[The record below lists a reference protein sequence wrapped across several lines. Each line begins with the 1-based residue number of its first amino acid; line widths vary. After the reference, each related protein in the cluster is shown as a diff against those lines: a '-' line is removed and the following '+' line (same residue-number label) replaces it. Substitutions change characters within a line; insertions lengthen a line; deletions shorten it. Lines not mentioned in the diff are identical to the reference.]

1 MSAYTELY
9 IDAGATFNNTIT
21 LTDDVTSA
29 NLNLAGYTVANSA
42 LKRASSSANAS
53 GNIINS
59 IIDAGNGTIQMA
71 ITAANTALIKGGRY
85 EFNVFISDGA
95 IVTRVL
101 EGTAFVSAKVGN

>member
-29 NLNLAGYTVANSA
+29 NLNLAGYTVANTK
-42 LKRASSSANAS
+42 LKRAPSSANAS

-71 ITAANTALIKGGRY
+71 MTAANTSLVKPGRY
-85 EFNVFISDGA
+85 IFDVFINDGST
-95 IVTRVL
+95 VSKVL
-101 EGTAFVSAKVGN
+101 EGTAFINGKST

>member
-29 NLNLAGYTVANSA
+29 NLNLAGYTVATTKI
-42 LKRASSSANAS
+42 KRAPTSANAS
-53 GNIINS
+53 GNIVNT

-71 ITAANTALIKGGRY
+71 MTAANSALIKPGRY
-85 EFNVFISDGA
+85 MFDVFISDGS
-95 IVTRVL
+95 VVSKVL
-101 EGTAFVSAKVGN
+101 EGTVFVNGKSS